1 MKDEMKVLEE
11 FGLSKNKSLIY
22 LTLLKLNSSTA
33 EKIAKSSGVHRR
45 NVYDALE
52 GLIRIGLVSYVIS
65 DGKKIFKATNP
76 YYLLE
81 ILEEEKEK
89 LKIKGSNITSILSKL
104 LQIQGLPKDE
114 DFVTVYKGLSGYKAV
129 LNDILETG
137 KENLVLGVHKPTES
151 VKGFLSAFHKK
162 RIKLRIPEKMI
173 FRTSDLKRAEHLA
186 KLPFTKIKVMSQIS
200 DKKVAINIYGDK
212 VAILMW
218 SYPVGIL
225 IKKKEIADS
234 FREYFKILWKMKW

>member
-1 MKDEMKVLEE
+1 MKDEMKILEE
-11 FGLSKNKSLIY
+11 FGLSKNKSLVY

-33 EKIAKSSGVHRR
+33 EKIAKFSGVHRR

-52 GLIRIGLVSYVIS
+52 GLIKIGLVSYVIS
-65 DGKKIFKATNP
+65 DGKKNFKATDP

-81 ILEEEKEK
+81 ILEEEKEN
-89 LKIKGSNITSILSKL
+89 IKRKSSNITSILSKL
-104 LQIQGLPKDE
+104 LQIQKLPKE
-114 DFVTVYKGLSGYKAV
+114 ENFVTVYKGLNGYKAV

-137 KENLVLGVHKPTES
+137 KENLVLGVHRPPKP
-151 VKGFLSAFHKK
+151 VKEFLSNFHKK
-162 RIKLRIPEKMI
+162 RVKLGIPEKLI
-173 FRTSDLKRAEHLA
+173 FRTSDLKRAEQLS
-186 KLPFTKIKVMSQIS
+186 KLPFTKVKVISEIS

-218 SYPVGIL
+218 SDPVGIL